1 MDEMTNNMTILSE
14 EQIAK
19 MVEVSDFLLKH
30 PSNITVADI
39 RKKFKL
45 SRDEYNMIY
54 DLTMPLF
61 RKQSST
67 SYWRTKYTMLKEAIS
82 TQIKL
87 VRSSLKRPC
96 TERELRAIYRNLI
109 NDIEQIV
116 NGSDIGK
123 LNERMQQEYAEDYE
137 EDFDDTESA

>member
-1 MDEMTNNMTILSE
+1 MDELTSNMVILPE
-14 EQIAK
+14 EQIEK
-19 MVEVSDFLLKH
+19 MTKVSDFLLKH

-39 RKKFKL
+39 RRKFKL

-67 SYWRTKYTMLKEAIS
+67 SYWRTKYTMPKEAIS
-82 TQIKL
+82 TQIKA
-87 VRSSLKRPC
+87 VRSLLKLPR
-96 TERELRAIYRNLI
+96 TEQELRVIYRNLI
-109 NDIEQIV
+109 NDIEQLV

-137 EDFDDTESA
+137 EDFDEIDIA